1 MKLKT
6 FEDITG
12 ITGTP
17 TDQKIV
23 DGVRDILIEL
33 EDEGFLVQVGNVD
46 DDDFGNT
53 FVGEPL
59 NIEENG
65 LLMIEITKRMPNQQY
80 YNFKYSDVSEY
91 ILTVIDFMKERW
103 TYVKVIY
110 DYETFNLE
118 DGFKRHRDSKPKL
131 IEDIQKLRLF
141 IRKEKPTMMKRFLKK
156 FEAFSMNVDVC
167 PRCGESTNNQTTM
180 SVFNT
185 DTICITCKD
194 KEKEDPDYQ
203 LAVDTETEEVRKGNY
218 NYPGIY
224 PNYKPLVENIEEF
237 EPKNEIVDDYL
248 EILTN
253 LYPIK
258 KSEFGNYVVV
268 NDKTLFLKFGKS
280 NVINKIFNN
289 IDSDIIKNI
298 HKPSLRKA
306 IKIHLDNI

>member
-6 FEDITG
+6 FEDITE

-46 DDDFGNT
+46 DDAFGNT

-65 LLMIEITKRMPNQQY
+65 LLMIEITKRMPEQQY

-131 IEDIQKLRLF
+131 NEEIQKLRLF

-156 FEAFSMNVDVC
+156 FEAFSMHQYIC
-167 PRCGESTNNQTTM
+167 PRCGKDTNGIT
-180 SVFNT
+180 SVGIFNS
-185 DTICITCKD
+185 DTICIPCKE

-203 LAVDTETEEVRKGNY
+203 LAVDTEMDEIRKGNY

-224 PNYKPLVENIEEF
+224 PNYKPL
-237 EPKNEIVDDYL
+237 D
-248 EILTN
+248 
-253 LYPIK
+253 
-258 KSEFGNYVVV
+258 
-268 NDKTLFLKFGKS
+268 
-280 NVINKIFNN
+280 
-289 IDSDIIKNI
+289 
-298 HKPSLRKA
+298 
-306 IKIHLDNI
+306 

>member
-6 FEDITG
+6 FEDITE

-23 DGVRDILIEL
+23 NGVRDILIEL

-46 DDDFGNT
+46 DDNFGNT

-59 NIEENG
+59 NIEKNG
-65 LLMIEITKRMPNQQY
+65 LLMIEIKRTPNQQLQQEEE
-80 YNFKYSDVSEY
+80 NFKYGDISEY

-103 TYVKVIY
+103 PYVKVIY
-110 DYETFNLE
+110 DYETFSL
-118 DGFKRHRDSKPKL
+118 DFMDGGFKRHRDSKPKL
-131 IEDIQKLRLF
+131 NEEIQKLRLF

-156 FEAFSMNVDVC
+156 FEAFSMNVDIC

-185 DTICITCKD
+185 DTICIPCKN

-203 LAVDTETEEVRKGNY
+203 LAVDTEAAEVRKGNY

-224 PNYKPLVENIEEF
+224 PNYKPL
-237 EPKNEIVDDYL
+237 D
-248 EILTN
+248 
-253 LYPIK
+253 
-258 KSEFGNYVVV
+258 
-268 NDKTLFLKFGKS
+268 
-280 NVINKIFNN
+280 
-289 IDSDIIKNI
+289 
-298 HKPSLRKA
+298 
-306 IKIHLDNI
+306 

>member
-1 MKLKT
+1 MELKT

-23 DGVRDILIEL
+23 SGVRDILIEL

-65 LLMIEITKRMPNQQY
+65 LLMIEIRMPEQQY

-91 ILTVIDFMKERW
+91 ILTVVDFMKEEW
-103 TYVKVIY
+103 EYIEPIY
-110 DYETFNLE
+110 IYYKFSLE
-118 DGFKRHRDSKPKL
+118 FLGSGYTKHKGKPKQDEEIQSFRL
-131 IEDIQKLRLF
+131 IIK
-141 IRKEKPTMMKRFLKK
+141 KSKPTMMKRFLKK

-185 DTICITCKD
+185 DTICIPCKN

-203 LAVDTETEEVRKGNY
+203 LAVDTEAAEVRKGNY

-224 PNYKPLVENIEEF
+224 PNYKPL
-237 EPKNEIVDDYL
+237 D
-248 EILTN
+248 
-253 LYPIK
+253 
-258 KSEFGNYVVV
+258 
-268 NDKTLFLKFGKS
+268 
-280 NVINKIFNN
+280 
-289 IDSDIIKNI
+289 
-298 HKPSLRKA
+298 
-306 IKIHLDNI
+306 

>member
-6 FEDITG
+6 FEDITS

-23 DGVRDILIEL
+23 NGVRDILIEL
-33 EDEGFLVQVGNVD
+33 EDEGFLVEVGNVD

-59 NIEENG
+59 NIDEDG
-65 LLMIEITKRMPNQQY
+65 LLMIEIIKRIPGQQY
-80 YNFKYSDVSEY
+80 ENFKYSDISEY
-91 ILTVIDFMKERW
+91 ILTVIDFMKEEW

-141 IRKEKPTMMKRFLKK
+141 IRKEKPTMLKRFLKK

-185 DTICITCKD
+185 DTICIPCKD

-203 LAVDTETEEVRKGNY
+203 LAVDTEAAEVRKGNY

-224 PNYKPLVENIEEF
+224 PNYKPL
-237 EPKNEIVDDYL
+237 D
-248 EILTN
+248 
-253 LYPIK
+253 
-258 KSEFGNYVVV
+258 
-268 NDKTLFLKFGKS
+268 
-280 NVINKIFNN
+280 
-289 IDSDIIKNI
+289 
-298 HKPSLRKA
+298 
-306 IKIHLDNI
+306 

>member
-6 FEDITG
+6 FEDITE

-46 DDDFGNT
+46 DDTFGNT

-65 LLMIEITKRMPNQQY
+65 LLMIEITKRMPEQQY

-131 IEDIQKLRLF
+131 NEEIQKLRLF
-141 IRKEKPTMMKRFLKK
+141 IRKEKPTMIKRLLKK
-156 FEAFSMNVDVC
+156 FEAFSMHQYIC
-167 PRCGESTNNQTTM
+167 PRCGKDTNGIT
-180 SVFNT
+180 SVGIFNT
-185 DTICITCKD
+185 DTICIPCKN

-203 LAVDTETEEVRKGNY
+203 LAVDTEMDEIRKGNY
-218 NYPGIY
+218 NYQGIY
-224 PNYKPLVENIEEF
+224 PNYKPL
-237 EPKNEIVDDYL
+237 D
-248 EILTN
+248 
-253 LYPIK
+253 
-258 KSEFGNYVVV
+258 
-268 NDKTLFLKFGKS
+268 
-280 NVINKIFNN
+280 
-289 IDSDIIKNI
+289 
-298 HKPSLRKA
+298 
-306 IKIHLDNI
+306 

>member
-6 FEDITG
+6 FEDITS

-23 DGVRDILIEL
+23 NGVRDILIEL
-33 EDEGFLVQVGNVD
+33 EDEGFLVEVGSVE

-65 LLMIEITKRMPNQQY
+65 LLMIDITKRIPEQEY
-80 YNFKYSDVSEY
+80 KNFKYSDISEY

-110 DYETFNLE
+110 DYDTFNL
-118 DGFKRHRDSKPKL
+118 DFMNGGGFKRHKDSKPKL
-131 IEDIQKLRLF
+131 NEEIQKLRLF
-141 IRKEKPTMMKRFLKK
+141 IRKEKPTMLKRFLKK
-156 FEAFSMNVDVC
+156 FEAFSMYQDVC
-167 PRCGESTNNQTTM
+167 PRCGESTNGKTTM

-185 DTICITCKD
+185 DTICIPCKE

-203 LAVDTETEEVRKGNY
+203 LAVDTEADEVRKGNY

-224 PNYKPLVENIEEF
+224 PNYKPL
-237 EPKNEIVDDYL
+237 D
-248 EILTN
+248 
-253 LYPIK
+253 
-258 KSEFGNYVVV
+258 
-268 NDKTLFLKFGKS
+268 
-280 NVINKIFNN
+280 
-289 IDSDIIKNI
+289 
-298 HKPSLRKA
+298 
-306 IKIHLDNI
+306 

>member
-6 FEDITG
+6 FEDITE

-17 TDQKIV
+17 KDQKIV
-23 DGVRDILIEL
+23 SGVRDILIEL
-33 EDEGFLVQVGNVD
+33 EDEGLLVEVGNVD
-46 DDDFGNT
+46 DWGDGNT
-53 FVGEPL
+53 FVGEPI
-59 NIEENG
+59 NIEKNG
-65 LLMIEITKRMPNQQY
+65 LLMIEITKRIPEH
-80 YNFKYSDVSEY
+80 NFKYSDISEY

-141 IRKEKPTMMKRFLKK
+141 IRKEKPTMMKRLLKK

-185 DTICITCKD
+185 DTICIPCKD

-203 LAVDTETEEVRKGNY
+203 LAVDTEAAEVRKGNY

-224 PNYKPLVENIEEF
+224 PNYKPL
-237 EPKNEIVDDYL
+237 D
-248 EILTN
+248 
-253 LYPIK
+253 
-258 KSEFGNYVVV
+258 
-268 NDKTLFLKFGKS
+268 
-280 NVINKIFNN
+280 
-289 IDSDIIKNI
+289 
-298 HKPSLRKA
+298 
-306 IKIHLDNI
+306 